1 MTGGL
6 PRLVGVGLMKKAL
19 IVDDSRLART
29 VLSRLL
35 EENGVASDTAESA
48 ESALE
53 YLTHSRPDV
62 VFLDHNMPGIDG
74 FQALDA
80 IKKNPVT
87 ATIPVMMYTS
97 EQGEVYV
104 GQARALGAL
113 GVLPKTVQPVEV
125 AKVLRTLHLIPGEP
139 SSRGPTDRE
148 LRVPPV
154 DVEAELEARPAPG
167 GVPLDAESLRELL
180 DEVLSAKAAALRE
193 DFRRELQRLTVPAL
207 AAPPPTAPAPPLL
220 ARRTRA
226 LALATGL
233 LVAACAV
240 LAYLYRTENASF
252 EQVAAAARKL
262 VAGNVK
268 LEDAR
273 NSTLESV
280 SARTP
285 TPSDVLGVLEWGV
298 NQGGRYGFGTVP
310 LDDERATVFAGLFD
324 QLARLGFA
332 GTVAIEV
339 HTGRFCMDY
348 GQNGG
353 LVLAPATELAAMCD
367 QIGWSEDQA
376 LSVGRSQSL
385 AFANE
390 VASAAARYPRVKIES
405 ASRGSAEPAVAYPP
419 SSADLTAGAWNAVA
433 AANQRVVVAILP
445 DKATAA
451 TGERR

>member
-1 MTGGL
+1 
-6 PRLVGVGLMKKAL
+6 MKRAL

-53 YLTHSRPDV
+53 YLKQSRPDV

-125 AKVLRTLHLIPGEP
+125 SKVLRTLHLIPGEP
-139 SSRGPTDRE
+139 TA
-148 LRVPPV
+148 RVPPPAREPPLPAASH
-154 DVEAELEARPAPG
+154 EAEIAARPSAAAA
-167 GVPLDAESLRELL
+167 LDAESLRALL
-180 DEVLSAKAAALRE
+180 DEVLSEKAAGLRE
-193 DFRRELQRLTVPAL
+193 DFRRELQRIA
-207 AAPPPTAPAPPLL
+207 APAPATPPEAPTSAAQRL
-220 ARRTRA
+220 ARRDRV

-233 LVAACAV
+233 IVTACA
-240 LAYLYRTENASF
+240 AFGYLYWTASASF
-252 EQVAAAARKL
+252 EEATASFSRRLFAETSKREDTRSSAPQSVAARGAA
-262 VAGNVK
+262 
-268 LEDAR
+268 
-273 NSTLESV
+273 
-280 SARTP
+280 
-285 TPSDVLGVLEWGV
+285 PSDVLGVLEWGV
-298 NQGGRYGFGTVP
+298 NQGGRYDFGTVP
-310 LDDERATVFAGLFD
+310 LDDARATVFAGLFD

-332 GTVAIEV
+332 GTVAIDV
-339 HTGRFCMDY
+339 YAGRFCMNY

-353 LVLAPATELAAMCD
+353 LELAPANELAAMCD

-376 LSVGRSQSL
+376 VSAGRSQSL
-385 AFANE
+385 AFANA
-390 VASAAARYPRVKIES
+390 VASAAARYPHLKIES
-405 ASRGSAEPAVAYPP
+405 ASRGSAEPAVAYPA

-445 DKATAA
+445 EPAPSGI
-451 TGERR
+451 GERR

>member
-1 MTGGL
+1 
-6 PRLVGVGLMKKAL
+6 MKRAL

-53 YLTHSRPDV
+53 YLKQSRPDV

-125 AKVLRTLHLIPGEP
+125 SKVLRTLHLIPGEP
-139 SSRGPTDRE
+139 TA
-148 LRVPPV
+148 RVPPPDGEPRV
-154 DVEAELEARPAPG
+154 PASSREPEIAARPSGAAAA
-167 GVPLDAESLRELL
+167 LDAESLRALL
-180 DEVLSAKAAALRE
+180 DELLSEKAAALRE
-193 DFRRELQRLTVPAL
+193 DLRRELQRIATP
-207 AAPPPTAPAPPLL
+207 APATPAEAPTSAAQRL
-220 ARRTRA
+220 ARRDRI

-233 LVAACAV
+233 IVTACA
-240 LAYLYRTENASF
+240 AFGYLYWTASASIEEATAYF
-252 EQVAAAARKL
+252 SRRLFAETSTHEDTRSSAPQSVAPRGAA
-262 VAGNVK
+262 
-268 LEDAR
+268 
-273 NSTLESV
+273 
-280 SARTP
+280 
-285 TPSDVLGVLEWGV
+285 PSDVLGVLEWGV
-298 NQGGRYGFGTVP
+298 NQGGRYDFGTVP
-310 LDDERATVFAGLFD
+310 LDDARATVFAGLFD

-332 GTVAIEV
+332 GTVAIDV
-339 HTGRFCMDY
+339 YAGRFCMNY

-353 LVLAPATELAAMCD
+353 LELAPANQLAVMCD

-376 LSVGRSQSL
+376 VSAGRSQSL
-385 AFANE
+385 AFANT
-390 VASAAARYPRVKIES
+390 VASAAARYPHLKIES
-405 ASRGSAEPAVAYPP
+405 ASRGSAEPTVAYPA
-419 SSADLTAGAWNAVA
+419 SSADLTAGVWNAVA

-445 DKATAA
+445 EPATSGI
-451 TGERR
+451 GERR

>member
-1 MTGGL
+1 VTK
-6 PRLVGVGLMKKAL
+6 RAL

-35 EENGVASDTAESA
+35 EENGVASDAAESA

-53 YLTHSRPDV
+53 YLKHSRPDV

-125 AKVLRTLHLIPGEP
+125 SKVLRTLHLIPGEP
-139 SSRGPTDRE
+139 TARGPTRDRE
-148 LRVPPV
+148 PPAPPSSR
-154 DVEAELEARPAPG
+154 EAEIAARPAAAA
-167 GVPLDAESLRELL
+167 VPLDAESLRALL
-180 DEVLSAKAAALRE
+180 DEVLSAKTAGLRE
-193 DFRRELQRLTVPAL
+193 DFRREIQRLAVPAP
-207 AAPPPTAPAPPLL
+207 AAEPPPPASAAQRL
-220 ARRTRA
+220 ARRDRV

-233 LVAACAV
+233 IVTTCAAFG
-240 LAYLYRTENASF
+240 YLYWTASASF
-252 EQVAAAARKL
+252 EEATASFSRRLFAETSKREDPRNSAPQSVAARAA
-262 VAGNVK
+262 G
-268 LEDAR
+268 
-273 NSTLESV
+273 
-280 SARTP
+280 
-285 TPSDVLGVLEWGV
+285 PSDVLGVLEWGV

-324 QLARLGFA
+324 QLARLGFT

-353 LVLAPATELAAMCD
+353 LELAPANELAAMCD
-367 QIGWSEDQA
+367 QIGWSDDQA
-376 LSVGRSQSL
+376 VSVGRSQSL

-390 VASAAARYPRVKIES
+390 VASAAARYPRMKIES
-405 ASRGSAEPAVAYPP
+405 ASRGTAEPAVAYPG

-445 DKATAA
+445 EPSASA

>member
-1 MTGGL
+1 
-6 PRLVGVGLMKKAL
+6 MKRAL

-35 EENGVASDTAESA
+35 EQNGVASDAAESA

-53 YLTHSRPDV
+53 YLKHSRPDV

-125 AKVLRTLHLIPGEP
+125 SKVLRTLHLIPGEP
-139 SSRGPTDRE
+139 AVRGPTPDVE
-148 LRVPPV
+148 PRVPAASH
-154 DVEAELEARPAPG
+154 DAEVATRSAAA
-167 GVPLDAESLRELL
+167 VSPLDAESLRELL
-180 DEVLSAKAAALRE
+180 DELLSEKAAALRE
-193 DFRRELQRLTVPAL
+193 DLRREIQRL
-207 AAPPPTAPAPPLL
+207 AAPAPIQTPPAFPTPPRL
-220 ARRTRA
+220 ARRARA
-226 LALATGL
+226 LALASVL
-233 LVAACAV
+233 LVVVCAV
-240 LAYLYRTENASF
+240 FGYLYWAASTSF
-252 EQVAAAARKL
+252 EQVTASTRTL
-262 VAGNVK
+262 VTQNAK

-273 NSTLESV
+273 NSTPQ
-280 SARTP
+280 SAARAAA
-285 TPSDVLGVLEWGV
+285 PSDVLGVLEWGV

-310 LDDERATVFAGLFD
+310 LDDARATVFAGLFD

-353 LVLAPATELAAMCD
+353 LELAPANEPAAMCD
-367 QIGWSEDQA
+367 QIGWSDDQA
-376 LSVGRSQSL
+376 VTVGRSQSL
-385 AFANE
+385 AFANT
-390 VASAAARYPRVKIES
+390 VASATARYPRIKIES
-405 ASRGSAEPAVAYPP
+405 ASRGTAEPAVPYPA

-433 AANQRVVVAILP
+433 AANQRVVVSILP
-445 DKATAA
+445 EPAASA

>member
-1 MTGGL
+1 
-6 PRLVGVGLMKKAL
+6 MKRAL

-48 ESALE
+48 EIALE
-53 YLTHSRPDV
+53 YLKHSRPDV

-74 FQALDA
+74 FEALDA

-113 GVLPKTVQPVEV
+113 GVLPKTLQPVEV
-125 AKVLRTLHLIPGEP
+125 SKVLRTLHLIPGEP
-139 SSRGPTDRE
+139 TRPTPDSE
-148 LRVPPV
+148 PQTPPARR
-154 DVEAELEARPAPG
+154 DADDAGRPAAS

-180 DEVLSAKAAALRE
+180 DELVSEKAAALRE
-193 DFRRELQRLTVPAL
+193 DFRRELQRLS
-207 AAPPPTAPAPPLL
+207 APAPAPPTVPEPQRLDRR
-220 ARRTRA
+220 ARAFA
-226 LALATGL
+226 LASGL

-240 LAYLYRTENASF
+240 LAYLYWTASTSF
-252 EQVAAAARKL
+252 EQATASTRRL
-262 VAGNVK
+262 VAEGAQ

-273 NSTLESV
+273 NSAVRSGA
-280 SARTP
+280 ARSP
-285 TPSDVLGVLEWGV
+285 SPSDVLGVLEWGV
-298 NQGGRYGFGTVP
+298 NQGGRYGFGSVP
-310 LDDERATVFAGLFD
+310 LDDARATVFTALFD

-353 LVLAPATELAAMCD
+353 LELAPPTQPAATCE
-367 QIGWSEDQA
+367 QVGWSEDEA
-376 LSVGRSQSL
+376 VAIGKSQTL
-385 AFANE
+385 AFANA
-390 VASAAARYPRVKIES
+390 VASSAARYPRLKIVS
-405 ASRGSAEPAVAYPP
+405 ASRGSAEPAFEYPA
-419 SSADLTAGAWNAVA
+419 SSADLTAGSWNAVA
-433 AANQRVVVAILP
+433 AANQRVAVKILP
-445 DKATAA
+445 ESNASASS
-451 TGERR
+451 R